1 MSAKR
6 VVNSS
11 TLQRLQSERAGNDA
25 AHACMR
31 NLKTTIEKAEGE
43 IVFALGERLAPRV
56 GRPPKEPRVRRPVS
70 VENRDLQAAIDDMLA
85 KVSEDARLP
94 CQLNRFG

>member
-1 MSAKR
+1 
-6 VVNSS
+6 
-11 TLQRLQSERAGNDA
+11 LQRLQSDRAGNDP
-25 AHACMR
+25 AHARMR
-31 NLKTTIEKAEGE
+31 NFETTIEKAEGE

>member
-11 TLQRLQSERAGNDA
+11 TLQRLQSERAGNDPPRA
-25 AHACMR
+25 RMR
-31 NLKTTIEKAEGE
+31 NFETTIEKAERE
-43 IVFALGERLAPRV
+43 IVFALGERLAPQV

-85 KVSEDARLP
+85 
-94 CQLNRFG
+94 RFPKTLDYLAK